1 LLVPTH
7 VLAIMIEQPFQS
19 CFIAISSEGGITRSI
34 LGTGVQLHPQPF
46 GHPQTI
52 SIVKVVIMDAPSNFC
67 SVISWKCFSVWLM
80 EKVSTYG
87 NSIFSCSLVFVVY
100 HLDMV
105 MLTFPPHLYL
115 VKLWKCF
122 RVWFV
127 GNVSSSII
135 FVFLPSLFVYLVMW
149 FSIRELVVDN
159 IIVSIGSKED
169 ESNKEE
175 YLLQMP
181 EKC

>member
-1 LLVPTH
+1 
-7 VLAIMIEQPFQS
+7 MIEQPFQF
-19 CFIAISSEGGITRSI
+19 CFIAISSEGGILRSI
-34 LGTGVQLHPQPF
+34 LGIGVQLHPQPF

-52 SIVKVVIMDAPSNFC
+52 SIVKVVIMDAPSKFC
-67 SVISWKCFSVWLM
+67 SVISLKCFSVWLM

-87 NSIFSCSLVFVVY
+87 NCIFSCSLVFVVY

-105 MLTFPPHLYL
+105 MLTFSPHVYL
-115 VKLWKCF
+115 VKLWKGF

-135 FVFLPSLFVYLVMW
+135 FVFLPSLFVYLVVW

-169 ESNKEE
+169 ENNEEE
-175 YLLQMP
+175 YLL
-181 EKC
+181 